1 MEHILD
7 EISHVYCF
15 WKRARISF
23 EHSTFFRKKKQFW
36 TFWELVSIITI
47 WDAFQSFFWIFAFLK
62 KFQRF
67 FRKKPNAKRCENSWA
82 KTQFET
88 DCTSNLANYSFL
100 TENSSFLIRKTPLLF
115 PRKSKVW
122 KFWEIWA
129 KIPFETHSIKILLI
143 SAIFKNDQQ
152 FFEITHLG
160 SRKSQA
166 VERFPFSR
174 ALRVFERLSKE
185 KYPCLAFLETF
196 KCFSEKKTSLFRKT
210 QRLNVFRTHEHKWIA
225 KRIRKKTCKFRRLRK
240 FSKHF
245 FFKISIPDAF

>member
-1 MEHILD
+1 MKLVMFIVFENVRGFLLNILP
-7 EISHVYCF
+7 
-15 WKRARISF
+15 
-23 EHSTFFRKKKQFW
+23 FFAKKKQFW

-62 KFQRF
+62 KLQRF

-152 FFEITHLG
+152 FFEITHLR

-174 ALRVFERLSKE
+174 AIVLFEKHSNE
-185 KYPCLAFLETF
+185 KYLCLAFLKNF
-196 KCFSEKKTSLFRKT
+196 KCFCGKNIS
-210 QRLNVFRTHEHKWIA
+210 
-225 KRIRKKTCKFRRLRK
+225 
-240 FSKHF
+240 FSKNPTFWTSSEHMS
-245 FFKISIPDAF
+245 ISELRDAFEKNLGN